1 MNKFKQKLS
10 AYFRGR
16 NFTSLVLVSIVIC
29 AVVFLNMILYMLTSA
44 FGWYLYSPEELDL
57 SITDSSDAL
66 FADAESG
73 MEVTVTFCMFE
84 SELKEH
90 STGSFV
96 YKTALQF
103 AERYPDLIK
112 LKYANIYT
120 RVYDDLERTPFNPD
134 AYAKGTYPDGTE
146 YDNII
151 LPTSVIF
158 ECKQTDGASVVWQ
171 DYKVVTDVYTSTGFG
186 SFSTLASDGSSITET
201 SYNGEEVF
209 ASMVHWVM
217 TKEHGT
223 AYVTV
228 GHGEIADPSLSSAL
242 TSAGYYVKYLDLKE
256 EDVPTDAE
264 IVVISNPRHDFE
276 RGASGTDTELERLES
291 YRNRGGSFYVTL
303 DPLADKL
310 VNLEGFL
317 SGYGL
322 SVEYNE
328 ADGER
333 ALVKDTVSGIPGDGF
348 TLIASYAKDGTA
360 ADMKAKSESDGGGVL
375 LRALSPITVDKSKGA
390 EALLY
395 SSSAAVLHR
404 AGATVDTAGSYPLAA
419 ISTYENR
426 DGSESKLFLSAG
438 IYLTSSDNM
447 ITEGYSNKSFLYS
460 LFDVFFEKGN
470 MPYGCRSVVYENT
483 LLENLTMG
491 TATAFTAAMLA
502 IPVLLAA
509 VGTVVLVR
517 RRNR

>member
-1 MNKFKQKLS
+1 MNKFGQKLS

-16 NFTSLVLVSIVIC
+16 NFTSLVLVSTVIC

-57 SITDSSDAL
+57 SITDASDEL
-66 FADAESG
+66 FADAQEG

-103 AERYPDLIK
+103 AERYSNLIK

-134 AYAKGTYPDGTE
+134 AYAKGYYPDGTE
-146 YDNII
+146 YENII
-151 LPTSVIF
+151 YPTSVIF
-158 ECKQTDGASVVWQ
+158 ECKQTDGGRVVWQ
-171 DYKVVTDVYTSTGFG
+171 DYMVLTDLYTSTGFG
-186 SFSTLASDGSSITET
+186 NFSTLASDGSSITET

-242 TSAGYYVKYLDLKE
+242 TAAGYFVKQLDLKE
-256 EDVPTDAE
+256 EDVPSDAE
-264 IVVISNPRHDFE
+264 LLVISNPRHDFE
-276 RGASGTDTELERLES
+276 RGSSGTDTELERLES

-310 VNLEGFL
+310 TNLEGFL
-317 SGYGL
+317 SDFGL

-328 ADGER
+328 EDGER

-348 TLIASYAKDGTA
+348 TIIATYSEDGVA
-360 ADMKAKSESDGGGVL
+360 ADMKAKTESRGGGVL
-375 LRALSPITVDKSKGA
+375 LRALSPIVIDSSKGA
-390 EALLY
+390 EAVLY

-404 AGATVDTAGSYPLAA
+404 AGNTVDSEGSYPLAA
-419 ISTYENR
+419 VSVHENR
-426 DGSESKLFLSAG
+426 DGSKSRLFLSAG

-447 ITEGYSNKSFLYS
+447 ITEGYSNKSFVYS

-470 MPYGCRSVVYENT
+470 MPYGCRSVIYQNT

-491 TATAFTAAMLA
+491 TATAFTV
-502 IPVLLAA
+502 VLLMIPALLA
-509 VGTVVLVR
+509 VLGTVVLVR

>member
-1 MNKFKQKLS
+1 MSLLGIIGSGNKKISSVLS
-10 AYFRGR
+10 YNVWLKPWMQVGVRASLTDTRTD
-16 NFTSLVLVSIVIC
+16 FTSAKISGTS
-29 AVVFLNMILYMLTSA
+29 TSA
-44 FGWYLYSPEELDL
+44 AIFVSPLLTTGDEWNLYGDDESSGGAIFNNPYIVAKHATQWLRRNTIVFAPWLNADIIKGLKLKVKFSYARNNTWNFSYSP
-57 SITDSSDAL
+57 S
-66 FADAESG
+66 
-73 MEVTVTFCMFE
+73 
-84 SELKEH
+84 
-90 STGSFV
+90 
-96 YKTALQF
+96 Y
-103 AERYPDLIK
+103 
-112 LKYANIYT
+112 
-120 RVYDDLERTPFNPD
+120 
-134 AYAKGTYPDGTE
+134 
-146 YDNII
+146 
-151 LPTSVIF
+151 LPTAAYNKLGGTAARGAYL
-158 ECKQTDGASVVWQ
+158 KQTLINEN
-171 DYKVVTDVYTSTGFG
+171 
-186 SFSTLASDGSSITET
+186 TLNYNTKIKKSSIEA
-201 SYNGEEVF
+201 V
-209 ASMVHWVM
+209 
-217 TKEHGT
+217 
-223 AYVTV
+223 
-228 GHGEIADPSLSSAL
+228 L
-242 TSAGYYVKYLDLKE
+242 
-256 EDVPTDAE
+256 
-264 IVVISNPRHDFE
+264 
-276 RGASGTDTELERLES
+276 
-291 YRNRGGSFYVTL
+291 
-303 DPLADKL
+303 
-310 VNLEGFL
+310 
-317 SGYGL
+317 GL

-390 EALLY
+390 QALLY